1 MTNITLF
8 LLFAKFGALCFGGGY
23 MIIPLLYHAFV
34 EVNPVFTLE
43 AFGNLLSLSQITP
56 GAVSINSATYI
67 GFVENG
73 VAGAVFATIGLV
85 TPTFIL
91 ATIAIYTLKKWE
103 KTNFIQGFLKGARL
117 VALAMILCAIF
128 IFMGMS
134 VFTAPI
140 PFEQIL
146 NALTNKA
153 VVIPENFGLSLQALL
168 ICILS
173 MLCLYYNK
181 ISVTYML
188 ILSGVIGIGLH
199 VAAAAFDP
207 ALIKNDS
214 LTKVGTKNT
223 LTPQPAGF
231 IDDAPFDCDD
241 CVNGECGAWT
251 NGCICWHDQL
261 NLSGKNCDEPA
272 QNSCQFNTDCPPD
285 SYCNID
291 KNAKMCEPAT
301 MGACFKT
308 VLYAPLTVGEQTFI
322 ISRPLMSRFSAVNF
336 CKSLGQDWR
345 LASRTDLNCNGMGI
359 GCVNPDYIKAFQ
371 SKMGIRGFLWLDET
385 TQNCQALY
393 MDVNDGA
400 IYNTRMNAVN
410 TAQALCIRS
419 TLPANKEEN
428 Q

>member
-34 EVNPVFTLE
+34 EVDPVFTLE

-73 VAGAVFATIGLV
+73 ILGAVFATIGLV

-140 PFEQIL
+140 PFEQIGNL
-146 NALTNKA
+146 IAGKT
-153 VVIPENFGLSLQALL
+153 VTIPENFRLSPQALL

-173 MLCLYYNK
+173 MFCLYYNK

-188 ILSGVIGIGLH
+188 ILSGIVGIGLH
-199 VAAAAFDP
+199 VAAAAFDKTDIEIIAP
-207 ALIKNDS
+207 KSFLSIQ
-214 LTKVGTKNT
+214 TM
-223 LTPQPAGF
+223 GF
-231 IDDAPFDCDD
+231 TDDAPFDCDD
-241 CVNGECGAWT
+241 CINGECGAWT
-251 NGCICWHDQL
+251 NACICWRDQL
-261 NLSGKNCDEPA
+261 NWSGKNCDEPA
-272 QNSCQFNTDCPPD
+272 QSFCKTNTDCPA
-285 SYCNID
+285 STYCNID
-291 KNAKMCEPAT
+291 KNAKLCEADT
-301 MGACFKT
+301 QNGACFKT
-308 VLYAPLTVGEQTFI
+308 ISYTPLNIKGHQIV
-322 ISRPLMSRFSAVNF
+322 ISRALMSHFSVSNF
-336 CKSLGQDWR
+336 CTSLGRDWHP
-345 LASRTDLNCNGMGI
+345 ASRGDLQCNGMGI
-359 GCVNPDYIKAFQ
+359 GCVHPDYIAAFQ

-385 TQNCQALY
+385 AQNCQAFY

-419 TLPANKEEN
+419 
-428 Q
+428 

>member
-34 EVNPVFTLE
+34 EVDPVFTLE

-73 VAGAVFATIGLV
+73 ILGAVFATIGLV

-140 PFEQIL
+140 PFEQIGNL
-146 NALTNKA
+146 IAGKT
-153 VVIPENFGLSLQALL
+153 VTIPENFRLSPQALL

-173 MLCLYYNK
+173 MFCLYYNK

-188 ILSGVIGIGLH
+188 ILSGIVGIGLH
-199 VAAAAFDP
+199 VAAAAFDKTDIEIIAP
-207 ALIKNDS
+207 KSFLSIQ
-214 LTKVGTKNT
+214 TM
-223 LTPQPAGF
+223 GF
-231 IDDAPFDCDD
+231 TDDAPFDCDD
-241 CVNGECGAWT
+241 CINGECGAWT
-251 NGCICWHDQL
+251 NVCICWRDQL
-261 NLSGKNCDEPA
+261 NWSGKNCDEPA
-272 QNSCQFNTDCPPD
+272 QSFCKTNTDCPTGT
-285 SYCNID
+285 YCNID
-291 KNAKMCEPAT
+291 KNAKLCEADT
-301 MGACFKT
+301 QNGACFKT
-308 VLYAPLTVGEQTFI
+308 ISYTPLNIKGHQIV
-322 ISRPLMSRFSAVNF
+322 ISRALMSHFSISNF
-336 CKSLGQDWR
+336 CTSLGRDWR
-345 LASRTDLNCNGMGI
+345 PASRNDLQCNGMGI
-359 GCVNPDYIKAFQ
+359 GCVHPDYIAAFQ

-385 TQNCQALY
+385 AQNCQAFY

-419 TLPANKEEN
+419 
-428 Q
+428 

>member
-34 EVNPVFTLE
+34 EVDPVFTLE

-73 VAGAVFATIGLV
+73 ILGAVFATIGLV

-140 PFEQIL
+140 PFEQIVNL
-146 NALTNKA
+146 IAGQV
-153 VVIPENFGLSLQALL
+153 VVIPENFGLSPQALL

-173 MLCLYYNK
+173 MFCLYYNK

-188 ILSGVIGIGLH
+188 ILSGIVGIGLH
-199 VAAAAFDP
+199 VAAAAFSP
-207 ALIKNDS
+207 NIVKNGNV
-214 LTKVGTKNT
+214 TNNETKNT
-223 LTPQPAGF
+223 QLLHTASH

-251 NGCICWHDQL
+251 NACICWRDQL
-261 NLSGKNCDEPA
+261 NWSGKNCDEPA
-272 QNSCQFNTDCPPD
+272 QSFCKTNADCPTGT
-285 SYCNID
+285 YCNID
-291 KNAKMCEPAT
+291 KNAKLCEADT
-301 MGACFKT
+301 QNGACFMT
-308 VLYAPLTVGEQTFI
+308 VSYAPLTVQGRQFT
-322 ISRPLMSRFSAVNF
+322 ISRALMNHFSAANF
-336 CKSLGQDWR
+336 CTSLGRDWR
-345 LASRTDLNCNGMGI
+345 PASRKDLQCNGMGI
-359 GCVNPDYIKAFQ
+359 GCVHPDYIAAFQ

-385 TQNCQALY
+385 VQNCQAFY
-393 MDVNDGA
+393 IDINDGA

-419 TLPANKEEN
+419 
-428 Q
+428 

>member
-73 VAGAVFATIGLV
+73 ISGAVFATIGLV

-140 PFEQIL
+140 PFEQIV
-146 NALTNKA
+146 NLTAGQA
-153 VVIPENFGLSLQALL
+153 VVIPENFGLSPQALL

-173 MLCLYYNK
+173 MFCLYYNK

-188 ILSGVIGIGLH
+188 VLSGIVGIGLH
-199 VAAAAFDP
+199 MATAAFSPD
-207 ALIKNDS
+207 IVKNGNV
-214 LTKVGTKNT
+214 TNNETKNT
-223 LTPQPAGF
+223 QLLHTVSH

-251 NGCICWHDQL
+251 NACICWRDQL
-261 NLSGKNCDEPA
+261 NWSGKNCDEPA
-272 QNSCQFNTDCPPD
+272 QSFCKTNTDCPA
-285 SYCNID
+285 STYCNID
-291 KNAKMCEPAT
+291 KNAKPCEADT
-301 MGACFKT
+301 QNGACFMT
-308 VLYAPLTVGEQTFI
+308 VSYAPLTVQGRQFI
-322 ISRPLMSRFSAVNF
+322 ISRALMNHFSAVNF
-336 CKSLGQDWR
+336 CMSLGQNWY
-345 LASRTDLNCNGMGI
+345 LASRGDLQCNDMGI
-359 GCVNPDYIKAFQ
+359 GCVNTDYVAAFQ
-371 SKMGIRGFLWLDET
+371 SKMGIRGFLWLDDGA
-385 TQNCQALY
+385 QNCQAFY
-393 MDVNDGA
+393 IDVNDGA

-410 TAQALCIRS
+410 TAQALCTRIVQA
-419 TLPANKEEN
+419 TD
-428 Q
+428 